1 MHLIDSD
8 IQFLVRELNSLKERI
23 EILEKTN
30 VLQQNLIDDMINEST
45 SKKWCHPESSM
56 NLPDL

>member
-8 IQFLVRELNSLKERI
+8 IQFLLKELNSLKERI

-30 VLQQNLIDDMINEST
+30 VLQQNLIDDTRFCRPRRI
-45 SKKWCHPESSM
+45 
-56 NLPDL
+56 